1 MSDNSPTTQERL
13 AANLVALEQG
23 SSAMAASVK
32 SSAPAAKEKPVI
44 IEAPVLVVRG
54 K

>member
-1 MSDNSPTTQERL
+1 MSCNCPTTQERL
-13 AANLVALEQG
+13 AANLLALEQG
-23 SSAMAASVK
+23 LSAMAASVK

-44 IEAPVLVVRG
+44 IAAPVLVVMG